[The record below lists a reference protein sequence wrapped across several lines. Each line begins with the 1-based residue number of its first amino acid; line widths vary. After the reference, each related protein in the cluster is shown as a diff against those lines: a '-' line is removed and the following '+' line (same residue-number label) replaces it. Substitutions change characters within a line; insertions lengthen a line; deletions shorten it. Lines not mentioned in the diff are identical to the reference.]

1 MSIYDKIDN
10 VLDKIDKYID
20 YIIHTY
26 KLSKN
31 MDNGHMTITNFLE
44 NIGLTGSLDSAVFF
58 RNLKNDIPKAFK
70 KTMNNML
77 IIMLLIFG
85 FFSALIIGGIIVWS
99 LLILVIAYPGLMLV
113 LMYIA
118 LMLIIIWIKTDGYII
133 DYIKELI
140 EYTERKIEGF
150 INGQKKKL

>member
-31 MDNGHMTITNFLE
+31 MENGHSTIINFLE
-44 NIGLTGSLDSAVFF
+44 NMGLTGSLDSAVFF
-58 RNLKNDIPKAFK
+58 RNLKNDLPKAFK
-70 KTMNNML
+70 KTMKHL
-77 IIMLLIFG
+77 IIIILFIVCL
-85 FFSALIIGGIIVWS
+85 FSALIIGICIEWG
-99 LLILVIAYPGLMLV
+99 LLMLVLSYPGLMLV

-133 DYIKELI
+133 EYFKEIIGYI
-140 EYTERKIEGF
+140 ERKIEDL
-150 INGQKKKL
+150 INGKEKKL